1 MNTIWVMIN
10 EQCIKYTGYTLPEL
24 YYMCSDDIHKYKA
37 WKEARKEQKRRKKEQ
52 EEQEKAAGHPALH
65 QHRESGQEGRPG
77 NPPAI
82 CRGLCG

>member
-24 YYMCSDDIHKYKA
+24 YYMCSDYIHKYKA

-52 EEQEKAAGHPALH
+52 EEQEKETGI
-65 QHRESGQEGRPG
+65 QHSSGGTVSTKIIHIQFK
-77 NPPAI
+77 
-82 CRGLCG
+82 